1 MLYAEKV
8 VKVYQEREGSK
19 NWVAWEK
26 ENPDDARILSEVEE
40 LAMNE
45 DDDANR

>member
-8 VKVYQEREGSK
+8 VKVYQEREASK